1 MKNYATLSQYIKT
14 TICVFCLFGFHFI
27 CAQNQISF
35 RQLSVKDGLS
45 QNSAISIAQD
55 SIGYLW
61 IATQDGLNKYDGQ
74 SFEQFPFTFEDVTRP
89 SYSNLGKVYVDREG
103 EIWILPIDG
112 IPYKFNSN
120 TNSFE
125 PLAGVIGVSALHQS
139 QDLTMWFGTH
149 DKGLFI
155 LPKYAIAAKK
165 ILADVGLGTIYM
177 ISEDLN
183 GKMIIASNRSLLR
196 INSETRKI
204 ENIDVKTVSGS
215 VITQNFSA
223 VVYDN
228 EQRQWVGTF
237 GDGLYYKQLNDSSYR
252 RISDLVLNDPL
263 PLDLNILDLHID
275 RKNRLWIATYGS
287 GLYMVNFQEEKVS
300 HFDIEQYNPKAIH
313 YNDILCIY
321 EDYTGTLWFGTDG
334 GGISYYDEYL
344 EKFNA
349 MTNYQT
355 PENISTDVVRAIT
368 VDNQNGIWIGTS
380 GKGLTHYEPNTNSWQ
395 SFKSDDGSLN
405 TVPSNRI
412 MSLLVDDD
420 NDLWIGTQGNGLTI
434 RNTLGNFTSY
444 TTDTPIKLSAN
455 TIWDVFKDEH
465 TKQTYLATRNQ
476 GLIKFDKDQ
485 GEILKFI
492 HDPKD
497 SKSIPANNIRVV
509 ERAADGNL
517 WLGTEEAGIVYF
529 NEKEQT
535 FTTYNYQ
542 EGENSLSNNNIKSLY
557 FDKEEIL
564 WIGTNGGGLNALDTS
579 TNIFYNYTR
588 ENGLPNDV
596 IYSILPDKDNNLW
609 LSSNRGITKFTH
621 HRSWDKEPE
630 VTNYTNYDG
639 LATEFNTGAY
649 HIDNFGTMY
658 FGGLDGFYWFKPE
671 DLKENQILPKT
682 TITGFDVANEPYA
695 MIEGLSLKHDQNTL
709 TFTFSSLQYSL
720 PGKNQYQYKLE
731 NYDLDWV
738 NSGNTNFA
746 RYSYLKP
753 GSYEFQVKSSNYDGI
768 WNEETA
774 VFPFAIEPPWYLA
787 KWAKLLYVLIFLGIA
802 YSIYSYFNWKWSM
815 QLNYRLKEDETK
827 KLQELNT
834 LKSKLYTDI
843 SHEFRTPL
851 TLISGPIDSKLDE
864 AGLTNADINNF
875 SMIRRNTNRMLSLV
889 DQLLDLAKVDDGKL
903 KLKLT
908 QGDLGL
914 FLRSITA
921 SFEYVA
927 QNRNIEYTTQIEP
940 MGYVVYDD
948 DVLEKITTN
957 LLSNAMK
964 YCSENGHCRFTAIT
978 KEDILFI
985 TLENTVSDL
994 SGIQF
999 DKIFTRFYQK
1009 DENASGAGVG
1019 LSLVNELVKLYGGEI
1034 LAKPNGNDRVQFD
1047 VRLPAI
1053 QIKEDKVGDEKVIK
1067 TIGDNFKQE
1076 SIIETS
1082 QTDLNNHIKNED
1094 RPIILVVEDNTDVRN
1109 FITTEL
1115 SKVYTIDEAE
1125 NGKKGIEIALE
1136 QVPDI
1141 ILSDVRMPICDGITL
1156 CNTLKNDERTSHIP
1170 IILLTAHIGQEN
1182 ELEGLKSGAD
1192 DFITKPF
1199 KLRVLKTRVQNLIE
1213 NRKILRKR
1221 YSQELV
1227 LKAKDIA
1234 ITPTDEIFLNKLQK
1248 ILDEKLSDSE
1258 FDTQKFASKIGM
1270 SRMQLH
1276 RKLLAFTGLST
1287 TAFIRSQRLKQA
1299 IHILKTSDA
1308 SINEVAYTVGFNT
1321 PSYFIKCFKETYKQT
1336 PSEYIKS
1343 AD

>member
-1 MKNYATLSQYIKT
+1 MKNYCAINRFLITFIW
-14 TICVFCLFGFHFI
+14 VVCLVGCHFL
-27 CAQNQISF
+27 CAQNQITF

-55 SIGYLW
+55 STGYLW

-74 SFEQFPFTFEDVTRP
+74 RFEQFPFTFEDVTRP
-89 SYSNLGKVYVDREG
+89 TYSNLGKVYVNRQG
-103 EIWILPIDG
+103 QLWILPIDG
-112 IPYKFNSN
+112 IPYKMNAS
-120 TNSFE
+120 SQIFE
-125 PLAGVIGVSALHQS
+125 PLSGVTGVSAIFQS

-149 DKGLFI
+149 DKGLFF
-155 LPKYAIAAKK
+155 LSKDGKVTEK

-183 GKMIIASNRSLLR
+183 GHLIIASNKNLLKLDPK
-196 INSETRKI
+196 TRKLKKI
-204 ENIDVKTVSGS
+204 ETKTFSGS
-215 VITQNFSA
+215 LITQNFSA
-223 VVYDN
+223 TAYDKS
-228 EQRQWVGTF
+228 QRLWLGTF
-237 GDGLYYKQLNDSSYR
+237 GDGLYFKGLNDSFFR

-287 GLYMVNFQEEKVS
+287 GLYMVNLLEEKVN
-300 HFDIEQYNPKAIH
+300 HFDIEQYNPRAVH
-313 YNDILCIY
+313 YSDILCIY

-344 EKFNA
+344 EKFNS

-368 VDNQNGIWIGTS
+368 VDKQNGIWIGTS
-380 GKGLTHYEPNTNSWQ
+380 GKGLTHYETSTNSWQ
-395 SFKSDDGSLN
+395 SFKSDNGNSN
-405 TVPSNRI
+405 TVTSNRI
-412 MSLLVDDD
+412 MSLLMDDA
-420 NDLWIGTQGNGLTI
+420 NDLWIGTQGNGLSI
-434 RNTLGNFTSY
+434 RNVNGKFNAYDHETS
-444 TTDTPIKLSAN
+444 IRLSAN
-455 TIWDVFKDEH
+455 TIWDIFKDNQ
-465 TKQTYLATRNQ
+465 TKEIWLATRNQ

-485 GEILKFI
+485 GEIQKFV
-492 HDPKD
+492 HNPND
-497 SKSIPANNIRVV
+497 SKSIPANNIRVIEQAV
-509 ERAADGNL
+509 AGNL
-517 WLGTEEAGIVYF
+517 WLGTEEEGVVFF
-529 NEKEQT
+529 NKKEQT
-535 FTTYNYQ
+535 FTSYSYLKDK
-542 EGENSLSNNNIKSLY
+542 NSLSNNNVKSLY
-557 FDKEEIL
+557 FDKDEIL
-564 WIGTNGGGLNALDTS
+564 WIGTNGGGLNAFDIK
-579 TNIFYNYTR
+579 TNLFYNYTVDD
-588 ENGLPNDV
+588 GLPNNV
-596 IYSILPDKDNNLW
+596 IYAILPDEDNNLW
-609 LSSNRGITKFTH
+609 LSSNRGITKFN
-621 HRSWDKEPE
+621 RNNSWEKNPE
-630 VTNYTNYDG
+630 ITNYTNYDG

-649 HIDNFGTMY
+649 HVDAAGNLY

-682 TITGFDVANEPYA
+682 TITGFDVANEPFV
-695 MIEGLSLKHDQNTL
+695 MKKDLNLTHDQNTL

-720 PGKNQYQYKLE
+720 PEKNQYQYKLV

-746 RYSYLKP
+746 RYSYLEP
-753 GSYEFQVKSSNYDGI
+753 GTYEFQVKSSNYDGV
-768 WNEETA
+768 WNEQTA
-774 VFPFAIEPPWYLA
+774 VFPFTIEPPWYLA
-787 KWAKLLYVLIFLGIA
+787 NWAKLLYLFFFIGLI
-802 YSIYSYFNWKWSM
+802 YSIYSYFEWKWRM
-815 QLNYRLKEDETK
+815 QLSFRRKADETK
-827 KLQELNT
+827 KLQELNI

-851 TLISGPIDSKLDE
+851 TLISGPIDAKLGE

-903 KLKLT
+903 KLKMTKGNLA
-908 QGDLGL
+908 L
-914 FLRSITA
+914 FLRTISA
-921 SFEYVA
+921 SFEYSA
-927 QNRNIEYTTQIEP
+927 QTNKIEYTTQIEP
-940 MGYVVYDD
+940 MGYVVYDE

-964 YCSENGHCRFTAIT
+964 YCPEMGHCQITAYL
-978 KEDILFI
+978 KEDTIYI
-985 TLENTVSDL
+985 SVENTVADL

-999 DKIFTRFYQK
+999 DKIFIRFYQK
-1009 DENASGAGVG
+1009 NEYASGAGVG
-1019 LSLVNELVKLYGGEI
+1019 LSLVYELIKLYGGDI
-1034 LAKPNGNDRVQFD
+1034 SAKPNGSNGIRFD
-1047 VRLPAI
+1047 LRLPVKLNNTEMVAN
-1053 QIKEDKVGDEKVIK
+1053 ETAIK
-1067 TIGDNFKQE
+1067 TTNNLVE
-1076 SIIETS
+1076 EAPII
-1082 QTDLNNHIKNED
+1082 DLALSELNSTNNNED
-1094 RPIILVVEDNTDVRN
+1094 LPLLLVVEDNSDVRS
-1109 FITTEL
+1109 FITTAL
-1115 SKVYTIDEAE
+1115 SKEYSIYEAE
-1125 NGKKGIEIALE
+1125 NGKQGIEIALE

-1170 IILLTAHIGQEN
+1170 IILLTAHIGEEN

-1199 KLRVLKTRVQNLIE
+1199 KLRVLKTRVHNLID
-1213 NRKILRKR
+1213 NRRALRKR

-1234 ITPTDEIFLNKLQK
+1234 ITPTDEVFLNRLQK
-1248 ILDEKLSDSE
+1248 ILDEKLSNPD
-1258 FDTQKFASKIGM
+1258 FDTQIFSSEIGM

-1308 SINEVAYTVGFNT
+1308 SINEVAYAVGFNT
-1321 PSYFIKCFKETYKQT
+1321 PSYFIKCFKETYKKT
-1336 PSEYIKS
+1336 PSEYIKP